1 MLEMTLLNFK
11 ENITNPQFENW
22 DRLLINLIDLYNTHT
37 VNNDIRDIVLRLL
50 ERRKDLG
57 HAGKLLDHLIG
68 ELGLYP
74 YLQENKLDFKDRIR
88 HSLFTAPE
96 LVDKTFH
103 IKQAEVFHK
112 LMSGKSVALSAPT
125 SFGKSL
131 IIEAIIA
138 EYKFDNIVIVVPTI
152 ALMDE
157 LKKKLHKYS
166 GYYKIVT
173 QSNQRVAERN
183 LFIYTQERVIESK
196 NLEKVDFFVI
206 DEFYKLAPTS
216 TEDYRCDRLNLAFHK
231 LHKQC
236 QHFYMLGP
244 NIEGIS
250 DGIEKS
256 LNCNLVKYDHFKTVS
271 TNEFYYEIK
280 STGADKKKD
289 EERDIHLASI
299 LNSVGAEQ
307 QTVIFCKSP
316 KRANNLINKIINLG
330 IVQKSDRNIEL
341 SNWLKEVYHQD
352 WNLASGIEHGIACHH
367 AKLPRSLG
375 SLIVEMFNSSMINI
389 LVCTSTLIEGVN
401 TNARNIIIYDDC
413 LTGNE
418 KLDTFTFN
426 NISGRSGRM
435 FEHYVGNV
443 YIFGDKPQEQLPFID
458 IPIVSQSDNASDS
471 MLLQISEELDEA
483 GKRKISRFTNQT
495 ILPVSLLNKHQGIP
509 PERLLEFAEVFLDKC
524 GKWHRLMNWSEAY
537 PTKNQLNHLCIL
549 MKDYFKV
556 TRMGSG
562 CIRSAKHLNNRL
574 RDIMRKESDKDM
586 ILEEYKYRKSEDS
599 KYTVDD
605 AVQVIFEFKRNLVGY
620 NLPKIIFAINDIQ
633 KLIFERFSYTAGDFS
648 SFAVHLE
655 SFFEL
660 PALSYLEE
668 YGIPFHISKKIINDI
683 KLNEQDDLD
692 DVIIKIKKNIDTINK
707 NKSISSFEHE
717 ILNNAIKYM

>member
-1 MLEMTLLNFK
+1 MIEMTLSNFK
-11 ENITNPQFENW
+11 ENIINPQFENW
-22 DRLLINLIDLYNTHT
+22 DRLLINLIGIYNTHT
-37 VNNDIRDIVLRLL
+37 VTNDIRDIVLRLL

-57 HAGKLLDHLIG
+57 NAAKLLDLLIG

-74 YLQENKLDFKDRIR
+74 YLQENKLDFKDKIR
-88 HSLFTAPE
+88 HTLFSAPE
-96 LVDKTFH
+96 PVNKTFH

-138 EYKFDNIVIVVPTI
+138 EYKFNNIVIVVPTI
-152 ALMDE
+152 ALIDE
-157 LKKKLHKYS
+157 LKKKLHKYNDH
-166 GYYKIVT
+166 YKIVT
-173 QSNQRVAERN
+173 QSNQKVAARN

-216 TEDYRCDRLNLAFHK
+216 ANDYRCDRLNLAFHK

-236 QHFYMLGP
+236 KHFYMLGP

-250 DGIEKS
+250 EGIEKS

-280 STGADKKKD
+280 STGTDKKKD

-299 LNSVGAEQ
+299 INTVGAEQ

-330 IVQKSDRNIEL
+330 IIQKSKKNSDL

-352 WNLASGIEHGIACHH
+352 WNLASGIEHGVACHH

-375 SLIVEMFNSSMINI
+375 SLIVEMFNSSKINI

-418 KLDTFTFN
+418 KLDAFTFN

-435 FEHYVGNV
+435 FKHYVGNV
-443 YIFGDKPQEQLPFID
+443 YILGDKPQDKLPFID

-471 MLLQISEELDEA
+471 MLLQISEELDDV
-483 GKRKISRFTNQT
+483 GKRKIARYTNQT
-495 ILPVSLLNKHQGIP
+495 ILPIALLNKHQGIP
-509 PERLLEFAEVFLDKC
+509 PERLLEFAGVFLDKC
-524 GKWHRLMNWSEAY
+524 GKWHRLMNWTEAF
-537 PTKNQLNHLCIL
+537 PTKNQLNHLCVL

-556 TRMGSG
+556 TTMGSG
-562 CIRSAKHLNNRL
+562 CIRSTKQLNSRI
-574 RDIMRKESDKDM
+574 RDIMRKVSDKDM
-586 ILEEYKYRKSEDS
+586 ILDEYNYRKSKDS

-633 KLIFERFSYTAGDFS
+633 KLIFERFDYTPGDYS

-668 YGIPFHISKKIINDI
+668 YGVPFHISKKIINDI
-683 KLNEQDDLD
+683 NLNEQDDLD
-692 DVIIKIKKNIDTINK
+692 DVIHKIKKNIGVIRR

>member
-11 ENITNPQFENW
+11 ENITNPKFESW

-57 HAGKLLDHLIG
+57 NAGKLLDHLIG

-74 YLQENKLDFKDRIR
+74 YLQENKLEFKDKIR
-88 HSLFTAPE
+88 HTLFSAPE
-96 LVDKTFH
+96 PVDKTFH

-112 LMSGKSVALSAPT
+112 LMAGKSVALSAPT

-138 EYKFDNIVIVVPTI
+138 DYKFDNIVIVVPTI
-152 ALMDE
+152 ALIDE

-166 GYYKIVT
+166 DHYKIVT
-173 QSNQRVAERN
+173 QSNQKIADRN
-183 LFIYTQERVIESK
+183 LFIYTQERIIESK

-216 TEDYRCDRLNLAFHK
+216 TDDYRCDRLNLAFHK

-236 QHFYMLGP
+236 KHFYMLGP

-250 DGIEKS
+250 EGIEKS
-256 LNCNLVKYDHFKTVS
+256 LNCNLIKYDHFKTVS

-280 STGADKKKD
+280 STGSDKKKD

-299 LNSVGAEQ
+299 LKTVGPEQ

-330 IVQKSDRNIEL
+330 IIQKSKKNSDL

-352 WNLASGIEHGIACHH
+352 WNLASGIEHGVACHH

-375 SLIVEMFNSSMINI
+375 SLIVEMFNSSKINI

-418 KLDTFTFN
+418 KLDAFTFN

-443 YIFGDKPQEQLPFID
+443 YILGDKPQDQLPFID

-483 GKRKISRFTNQT
+483 GKRKIARFTNQT

-537 PTKNQLNHLCIL
+537 PTRNQLNHLCIL

-586 ILEEYKYRKSEDS
+586 ILEEYNYRKSEDS

-633 KLIFERFSYTAGDFS
+633 KLIFERFSYKAGDFS
-648 SFAVHLE
+648 TFAVHLE

-692 DVIIKIKKNIDTINK
+692 DVIRKIKENLGTIRRNE
-707 NKSISSFEHE
+707 SISSFEHE

>member
-11 ENITNPQFENW
+11 ESITDPKFDNW
-22 DRLLINLIDLYNTHT
+22 DSLLINLIDLYNTHT

-57 HAGKLLDHLIG
+57 NAAKLLDHLIG

-74 YLQENKLDFKDRIR
+74 YLQEKKLDFKDRIR
-88 HSLFTAPE
+88 HTLFSAPE

-138 EYKFDNIVIVVPTI
+138 DYKFDNIVIVVPTI
-152 ALMDE
+152 ALIDE
-157 LKKKLHKYS
+157 LKKKLHKYNDH
-166 GYYKIVT
+166 YKIVT
-173 QSNQRVAERN
+173 QSNQKVTDRN
-183 LFIYTQERVIESK
+183 LFIYTQERVIESN

-216 TEDYRCDRLNLAFHK
+216 TDDYRCDRLNLAFHK
-231 LHKQC
+231 LHNQC
-236 QHFYMLGP
+236 KHFYMLGP

-250 DGIEKS
+250 EGIEKTLS
-256 LNCNLVKYDHFKTVS
+256 CNLVKYDHFKTVS
-271 TNEFYYEIK
+271 TNEYYYEIK
-280 STGADKKKD
+280 STGSDNKKD
-289 EERDIHLASI
+289 EERDIHLSSI
-299 LNSVGAEQ
+299 LDSIGAKQ

-330 IVQKSDRNIEL
+330 IIPKSEKNSDL
-341 SNWLKEVYHQD
+341 SHWLKEVYHQD
-352 WNLASGIEHGIACHH
+352 WNLALGIEHGIACHH

-375 SLIVEMFNSSMINI
+375 SLIVEMFNSSKINI

-413 LTGNE
+413 LTRNE

-443 YIFGDKPQEQLPFID
+443 YILGDKPQEALPFVD
-458 IPIVSQSDNASDS
+458 IPIVSQSDNASPS
-471 MLLQISEELDEA
+471 MLLQISEELDDA
-483 GKRKISRFTNQT
+483 GKRKISRYTNQT
-495 ILPVSLLNKHQGIP
+495 TLPIELLNKHQGIP
-509 PERLLEFAEVFLDKC
+509 PERLLEFAEVFVDKC
-524 GKWHRLMNWSEAY
+524 GKWHRLMNWTEAY
-537 PTKNQLNHLCIL
+537 PKKNQLNHLCVL
-549 MKDYFKV
+549 MMEYFKV
-556 TRMGSG
+556 TTMGSG
-562 CIRSAKHLNNRL
+562 CIRSTKQLNSRI
-574 RDIMRKESDKDM
+574 RDVMGNVSDKDM
-586 ILEEYKYRKSEDS
+586 ILEEYNYRKSEDS
-599 KYTVDD
+599 KYTIDD
-605 AVQVIFEFKRNLVGY
+605 AVQVIFEFKRNLIGY

-633 KLIFERFSYTAGDFS
+633 KLIFERFSYTPGDYS

-668 YGIPFHISKKIINDI
+668 YGIPFHISRKIINDI

-692 DVIIKIKKNIDTINK
+692 DVIRKIKEKISTIRRNE
-707 NKSISSFEHE
+707 SISSFEHE
-717 ILNNAIKYM
+717 ILKNAIKFM